1 MNTTF
6 VLVHGASSNAQSW
19 VPLQQE
25 LALLGHRSLAVDLPG
40 HGATRQPAAYY
51 RNPQDLAELATAPSP
66 MAGIDLTDNV
76 EHVVGAVRRV
86 AEHGPVVLVG
96 SSMGGVTISAVGNEI
111 PGLLDRIVYLSAWCS
126 ANIRTMAELSM
137 SPEHA
142 TNLLDEAVLPAM
154 IGDPETLGAPRINW
168 RGVDGDLFAQLKA
181 AMLADGTDEEF
192 RALLNT
198 LDPDETMAPAMAD
211 SQLRAETW
219 GRIPHS
225 YIRFTEDQCIPIAM
239 QDRMIAE
246 ADALTPDNRFDVH
259 SIDGSH
265 ICYFNRA
272 EEVATI
278 LARLA

>member
-25 LALLGHRSLAVDLPG
+25 LALLGHRSLALDLPG
-40 HGATRQPAAYY
+40 HGAARQPAAYY
-51 RNPQDLAELATAPSP
+51 RNPQDLAELAEAPSP
-66 MAGIDLTDNV
+66 MAGIDLADNV
-76 EHVVGAVRRV
+76 EHVVDAVRRV

-96 SSMGGVTISAVGNEI
+96 ASMGGVTISAVGNEI
-111 PGLLDRIVYLSAWCS
+111 PELLNRIVYLSAWCG
-126 ANIRTMAELSM
+126 ATTRTMAEFST

-142 TNLLDEAVLPAM
+142 TNLLDDAAPSAV
-154 IGDPETLGAPRINW
+154 IGDPEALGAARINW
-168 RGVDGDLFAQLKA
+168 RGASGALFAELKA
-181 AMLADGTDEEF
+181 AMMADGTDEEF

-198 LDPDETMAPAMAD
+198 LDPDETMAPATAD

-219 GRIPHS
+219 GRVPHS
-225 YIRFTEDQCIPIAM
+225 YVRFTEDRSIPIAM

-246 ADALTPDNRFDVH
+246 ADELTPDNPFDVH

-265 ICYFNRA
+265 VCFFNRA
-272 EEVATI
+272 REVAAT